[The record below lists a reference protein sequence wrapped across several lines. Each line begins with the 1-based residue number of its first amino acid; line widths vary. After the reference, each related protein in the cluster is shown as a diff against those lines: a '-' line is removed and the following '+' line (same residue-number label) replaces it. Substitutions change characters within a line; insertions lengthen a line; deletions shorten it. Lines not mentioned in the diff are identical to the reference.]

1 MAKVSIMSANGHP
14 AHSNSK
20 EFLLLSREDIARL
33 PRYGISGMLSE
44 SEPGVNEPVAYGST
58 AIVKEDGEIYTYLL
72 FPDNEWTEL

>member
-1 MAKVSIMSANGHP
+1 MAKVSIMSTNGHP

-20 EFLLLSREDIARL
+20 EFLLLSRADVVRL
-33 PRYGISGMLSE
+33 PGYGVTGMLNE
-44 SEPGVNEPVAYGST
+44 TEPGINEPVSYGST